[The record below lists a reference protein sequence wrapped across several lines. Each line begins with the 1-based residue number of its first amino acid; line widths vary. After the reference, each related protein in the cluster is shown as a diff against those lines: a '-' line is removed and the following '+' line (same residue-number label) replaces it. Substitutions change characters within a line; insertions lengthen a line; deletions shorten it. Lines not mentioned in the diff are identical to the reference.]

1 MKWTIFVVTLLIIA
15 DGHSALADSK
25 LIKLGSATSIKA
37 SGLFDIIKPNF
48 EQDTGYILKDY
59 ATGSGKAI
67 HLAREGAFDI
77 LLTHAPAAEQALIDE
92 GIASQRIPFMRNY
105 YLVVGPSSDPAGIK
119 GESDVREAFRHIA
132 KTKSLFISRADDSAT
147 NKKEVSIW
155 NAVGIIPMDLW
166 YYEAG
171 LGIGAVLK
179 LANDKSAYTLVDDG
193 VWLANRKNS
202 SLRVLVHD
210 PERLENVYSIVVL
223 NSKKL
228 LQINDDGASIFVK
241 WLLSEKGK
249 ALISGM
255 VIDGEPMFTLIS
267 P

>member
-15 DGHSALADSK
+15 DAHYATADSK
-25 LIKLGSATSIKA
+25 LIKLGSATSVKA
-37 SGLFDIIKPNF
+37 SGLLDIIKPIF
-48 EQDTGYILKDY
+48 EKDTGYILKDY

-67 HLAREGAFDI
+67 QLAREGAVDI
-77 LLTHAPAAEQALIDE
+77 LLTHAPAAEQSLIDE
-92 GIASQRIPFMRNY
+92 GIAGQRIPIMRNY

-119 GESDVREAFRHIA
+119 GVSDVREAFRHIA
-132 KTKSLFISRADDSAT
+132 KTKNLFISRADDSAT

-179 LANDKSAYTLVDDG
+179 IANDKSAYTLVDNG

-202 SLRVLVHD
+202 SLREMVHD
-210 PERLENVYSIVVL
+210 PEHLENVYSIVIL
-223 NSKKL
+223 NNKML
-228 LQINDDGASIFVK
+228 PQINSAGASIFVK
-241 WLLSEKGK
+241 WLLSKKGK
-249 ALISGM
+249 AVIRGM
-255 VIDGEPMFTLIS
+255 IIDGDPMYTLIS